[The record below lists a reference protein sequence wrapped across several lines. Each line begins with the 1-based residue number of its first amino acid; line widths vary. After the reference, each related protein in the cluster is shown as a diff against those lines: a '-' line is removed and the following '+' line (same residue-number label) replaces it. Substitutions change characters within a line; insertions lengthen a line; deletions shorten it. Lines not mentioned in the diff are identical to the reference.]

1 MTDTTETPTTENKV
15 SSAFTRV
22 VGKIQLN
29 VVNSRQNKTPASV
42 KSKWCVLEVNGKKT
56 KVHSQGDKKYDQID
70 SLRAREIALKAKAQ
84 KA

>member
-1 MTDTTETPTTENKV
+1 MTDTKSEQKSTPKV
-15 SSAFTRV
+15 SSAFTRQ
-22 VGKIQLN
+22 VGKIRLD
-29 VVNSRQNKTPASV
+29 VVNAKQNKVPASV